1 MYEPIRKQ
9 IRRDTRDKL
18 GGAKTRKGAAP
29 DIEDR
34 AFIEECVRVH
44 NFHRSA
50 VKPPASNMQYMSWD
64 RTMAQTA
71 RTWARNCRLQHNI
84 HLKEH
89 GRLHPN
95 FSTLGENIWVGSSFD
110 AFNVTS
116 AIAAWNNEVQY
127 YNYKTRTCTKVC
139 GHYTQVVWADSY
151 KVGCAVHICT
161 SGIAGFSVGSRS
173 AIFVCNYGP
182 PGNYPTHPYLTG
194 QPCSK
199 CQEKCFNNL
208 CSKCI
213 RKAKKALAKYQNK
226 YVKEK
231 DYVEF
236 ESYQN
241 Y

>member
-1 MYEPIRKQ
+1 MNCP
-9 IRRDTRDKL
+9 L
-18 GGAKTRKGAAP
+18 SFGKGAAP

-182 PGNYPTHPYLTG
+182 P
-194 QPCSK
+194 
-199 CQEKCFNNL
+199 
-208 CSKCI
+208 
-213 RKAKKALAKYQNK
+213 
-226 YVKEK
+226 
-231 DYVEF
+231 
-236 ESYQN
+236 
-241 Y
+241 